1 MDDVPHLSLPLR
13 IAGDRY
19 DTVQQDTL
27 DEARVCVAAIVAFP
41 LGYRIEAP
49 EFGVPELELDDRPL
63 DVDELEAI
71 VSELEPRVAVDVQEL
86 PYDPNDP
93 LAARV
98 RIEVALPGDTEEVF

>member
-19 DTVQQDTL
+19 DTL
-27 DEARVCVAAIVAFP
+27 DEARACVAAIVAFP